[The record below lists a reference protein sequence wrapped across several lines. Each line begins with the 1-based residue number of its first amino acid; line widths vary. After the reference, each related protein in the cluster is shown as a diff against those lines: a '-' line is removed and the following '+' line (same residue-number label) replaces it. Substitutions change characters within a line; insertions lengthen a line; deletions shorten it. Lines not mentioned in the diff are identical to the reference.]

1 MDRPGFLAEGLCL
14 YGDNAYVNRAFMASP
29 DPSGSGISVEDSYN
43 FFHSQLRINIE
54 CAFGI
59 LVNRWGFL
67 RKKAPKNY
75 SIKKTI
81 STVSCLCS
89 LHNFLIDERCAV
101 PGANTPSDALTLAVK
116 GAVPMERAAN
126 GERVPGQLLEAGNH
140 FDDDLNYT
148 VRRSI
153 YQTHQ
158 GRSLP
163 RTAMIAHVAN
173 KGMSRPVRNKE
184 RNGTR

>member
-1 MDRPGFLAEGLCL
+1 
-14 YGDNAYVNRAFMASP
+14 
-29 DPSGSGISVEDSYN
+29 
-43 FFHSQLRINIE
+43 
-54 CAFGI
+54 
-59 LVNRWGFL
+59 
-67 RKKAPKNY
+67 
-75 SIKKTI
+75 
-81 STVSCLCS
+81 
-89 LHNFLIDERCAV
+89 
-101 PGANTPSDALTLAVK
+101 
-116 GAVPMERAAN
+116 MERAAN
-126 GERVPGQLLEAGNH
+126 SERVPGQLLQAGNL

-148 VRRSI
+148 VQRSI